1 MGGASFDPGEY
12 KKPVEKEEA
21 VVSPGEV
28 VVSISEVPVQAG
40 EE

>member
-1 MGGASFDPGEY
+1 MGGAAFDPGEY

-21 VVSPGEV
+21 VLPLGEV
-28 VVSISEVPVQAG
+28 VVSTSEVPVQAG